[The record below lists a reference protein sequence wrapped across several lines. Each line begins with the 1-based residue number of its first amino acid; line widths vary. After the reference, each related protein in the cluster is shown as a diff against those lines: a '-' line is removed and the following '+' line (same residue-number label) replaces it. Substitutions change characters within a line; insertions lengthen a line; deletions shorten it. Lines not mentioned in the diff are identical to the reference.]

1 MACGATRCEV
11 VQLVGATQMDRDYV
25 VDLGGVDSATG
36 SADHALV
43 AVAVEGTHPL
53 PTP

>member
-1 MACGATRCEV
+1 
-11 VQLVGATQMDRDYV
+11 MDRHDV
-25 VDLGGVDSATG
+25 VDLGGVDSAAG

-43 AVAVEGTHPL
+43 AVAVKGTHPL